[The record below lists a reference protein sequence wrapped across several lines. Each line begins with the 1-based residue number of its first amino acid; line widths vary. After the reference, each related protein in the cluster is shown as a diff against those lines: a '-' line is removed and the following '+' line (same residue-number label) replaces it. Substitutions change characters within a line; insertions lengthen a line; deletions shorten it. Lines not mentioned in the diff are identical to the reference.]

1 MIEWVCVNG
10 ELRPAETASVS
21 VFDAG
26 FMQGVG
32 LFETM
37 RAYRGRVFRLEQ
49 HLDRLAASARTLG
62 WAVIPDPEETGAS
75 VARVLAELGAQ
86 DGRVRLTVTS
96 GSLRGAAGAEPKL
109 TIVASATV
117 GGTYPAELY
126 EQGATVVVSR
136 YRQSRFDPTVGH
148 KTTSYFARLAAL
160 REAHAAGALEA
171 LWLDDNGQVAE
182 GAISSV
188 FAVRGGRVCTPALE
202 TPILP
207 GITRVAVIELAVELG
222 VMVDERAL
230 AVADLCAAEEV
241 FLTNSMMEV
250 MPVVRVGGERIG
262 VGRPGE
268 VTRRLAQ
275 AYAQRV
281 REECGHG

>member
-1 MIEWVCVNG
+1 M
-10 ELRPAETASVS
+10 
-21 VFDAG
+21 
-26 FMQGVG
+26 
-32 LFETM
+32 FETM

-62 WAVIPDPEETGAS
+62 WSVIPDPEETGAN
-75 VARVLAELGAQ
+75 VARVLTELGAQ

-96 GSLRGAAGAEPKL
+96 GSLRGAAGAEPEL
-109 TIVASATV
+109 TIVASATL
-117 GGTYPAELY
+117 GGTYAAELY
-126 EQGATVVVSR
+126 ERGATVVVSR

-160 REAHAAGALEA
+160 RGAHAAGALEA

-182 GAISSV
+182 GAVSSV
-188 FAVRGGRVCTPALE
+188 FAVRGGRVHTPALD

-207 GITRVAVIELAVELG
+207 GITRAAVLELAAELE
-222 VMVDERAL
+222 VMVEERAL
-230 AVADLCAAEEV
+230 AVGDLCAAEEV

-250 MPVVRVGGERIG
+250 MPVVSVGGERIG
-262 VGRPGE
+262 AGRPGE

-275 AYAQRV
+275 AYARRV
-281 REECGHG
+281 REECGHD